1 MKERKIIINNKL
13 GLHARAA
20 AKIVTLTNKFDSII
34 NIANGEKIADAKSI
48 MKILMLS
55 APKGTEVKITAD
67 GKDEL
72 TALDSLEE
80 LISLKIRS
88 EIILIHLYWPLIMSI
103 YPLKNHLMI
112 LMMHILKR
120 ELMM

>member
-34 NIANGEKIADAKSI
+34 NIVNGNKSADAKSI

-55 APKGTEVKITAD
+55 APKGTEIKITAD
-67 GKDEL
+67 GKDEIL
-72 TALDSLEE
+72 ALDSLET
-80 LISLKIRS
+80 LIK
-88 EIILIHLYWPLIMSI
+88 E
-103 YPLKNHLMI
+103 KFD
-112 LMMHILKR
+112 
-120 ELMM
+120 EE

>member
-20 AKIVTLTNKFDSII
+20 AKIVTLTNKFDSTI
-34 NIANGEKIADAKSI
+34 NIVNGDKKADAKSI

-72 TALDSLEE
+72 SALDSLEK
-80 LISLKIRS
+80 LIK
-88 EIILIHLYWPLIMSI
+88 E
-103 YPLKNHLMI
+103 KFD
-112 LMMHILKR
+112 
-120 ELMM
+120 EE

>member
-34 NIANGEKIADAKSI
+34 NIINGNKTADAKSI

-55 APKGTEVKITAD
+55 APKGTEIKITAD
-67 GKDEL
+67 GKDEVL
-72 TALDSLEE
+72 ALDSLET
-80 LISLKIRS
+80 LIK
-88 EIILIHLYWPLIMSI
+88 E
-103 YPLKNHLMI
+103 KFD
-112 LMMHILKR
+112 
-120 ELMM
+120 EE

>member
-34 NIANGEKIADAKSI
+34 NIINGNKSADAKSI

-55 APKGTEVKITAD
+55 APKGTEIKITAD
-67 GKDEL
+67 GKDEVL
-72 TALDSLEE
+72 ALDSLET
-80 LISLKIRS
+80 LIK
-88 EIILIHLYWPLIMSI
+88 E
-103 YPLKNHLMI
+103 KFD
-112 LMMHILKR
+112 
-120 ELMM
+120 ED

>member
-34 NIANGEKIADAKSI
+34 NIINGNKSADAKSI

-55 APKGTEVKITAD
+55 APKGTEIKITAD
-67 GKDEL
+67 GKDEVL
-72 TALDSLEE
+72 ALDSLET
-80 LISLKIRS
+80 LIIEKFD
-88 EIILIHLYWPLIMSI
+88 E
-103 YPLKNHLMI
+103 
-112 LMMHILKR
+112 
-120 ELMM
+120 E

>member
-20 AKIVTLTNKFDSII
+20 AKIVTLTNKFDSTI
-34 NIANGEKIADAKSI
+34 NIVNGDKKADAKSI

-55 APKGTEVKITAD
+55 APKGTEIKITAD

-72 TALDSLEE
+72 LALDSLAKLIKEKFDEE
-80 LISLKIRS
+80 
-88 EIILIHLYWPLIMSI
+88 
-103 YPLKNHLMI
+103 
-112 LMMHILKR
+112 
-120 ELMM
+120 

>member
-34 NIANGEKIADAKSI
+34 NIINGNKSADAKSI

-55 APKGTEVKITAD
+55 APKGTEIKITAD
-67 GKDEL
+67 GKDEVL
-72 TALDSLEE
+72 ALDSLET
-80 LISLKIRS
+80 LIKDKFD
-88 EIILIHLYWPLIMSI
+88 E
-103 YPLKNHLMI
+103 
-112 LMMHILKR
+112 
-120 ELMM
+120 E

>member
-1 MKERKIIINNKL
+1 MKVKKIVINNKL

-20 AKIVTLTNKFDSII
+20 AKIVTLTNKYESII
-34 NIANGEKIADAKSI
+34 EINKGDKCADAKSI

-80 LISLKIRS
+80 LIKGKFD
-88 EIILIHLYWPLIMSI
+88 E
-103 YPLKNHLMI
+103 
-112 LMMHILKR
+112 
-120 ELMM
+120 E

>member
-34 NIANGEKIADAKSI
+34 NIVNGDKKADAKSI

-72 TALDSLEE
+72 SALDSLEN
-80 LISLKIRS
+80 LIK
-88 EIILIHLYWPLIMSI
+88 E
-103 YPLKNHLMI
+103 KFD
-112 LMMHILKR
+112 
-120 ELMM
+120 EE